1 MFALWLFCLSYCQG
15 GLKTRLPF
23 LKEGNLMGIITS
35 EFPVVSRA
43 SSRKDCRSRL
53 RAVVLLLGPLD
64 LTVRM
69 TLEASVVSKD
79 AKWSL

>member
-1 MFALWLFCLSYCQG
+1 
-15 GLKTRLPF
+15 
-23 LKEGNLMGIITS
+23 MGIMTS